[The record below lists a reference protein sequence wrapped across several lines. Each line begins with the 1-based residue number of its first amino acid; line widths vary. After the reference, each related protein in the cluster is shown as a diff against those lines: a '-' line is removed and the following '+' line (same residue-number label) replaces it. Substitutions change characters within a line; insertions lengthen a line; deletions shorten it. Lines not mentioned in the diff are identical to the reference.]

1 MKIAFLT
8 ETRYEG
14 KWPNNFLNARTEV
27 AWQIALDADHYNIRS
42 INNVKQYDHVF
53 VIFPKGMVYLNA
65 IAVKM
70 SNENNPV
77 SDLLE
82 SDFIS
87 KLKMNNSKVH
97 FVQEGPHWLWN
108 DYEIRDQIL
117 YINMIQSCDSIFC
130 HNESD
135 TYYYK
140 GLFPNK
146 KVSIIASLMIE
157 NLLENIIPNKQDKVI
172 IGGNFARWYGGFE
185 SYSIATTFD
194 LPIWVQDSHAKRNQE
209 PMMENLTH
217 FPRMEWNQWMHNLS
231 AFKYAV
237 HMMPTVAAGTFALNC
252 AYFGIPCIGN
262 ANVDTQLL
270 CHTALSVD
278 INDLS
283 GARELAT
290 KLKEDKEFYDYCSE
304 SAKQNYKKYYA
315 LEIWKNNIYKILNE
329 TK

>member
-8 ETRYEG
+8 EMGFTG
-14 KWPNNFLNARTEV
+14 KIHSSHTNMRTEF
-27 AWQIALDADHYNIRS
+27 AWMNALDADHYNIRYTDA
-42 INNVKQYDHVF
+42 VKQYDHVF

-65 IAVKM
+65 IAIKM
-70 SNENNPV
+70 SQESNPV

-82 SDFIS
+82 SDFIY

-146 KVSIIASLMIE
+146 KVSIIPSLMVE
-157 NLLENIIPNKQDKVI
+157 NLIENIIPTKEDKVI

-217 FPRMEWNQWMHNLS
+217 FPRMEWSAWMQNLS
-231 AFKYAV
+231 TFKYAV

-262 ANVDTQLL
+262 ANVDTQIL

-278 INDLS
+278 VNDLS
-283 GARELAT
+283 GARQLAM
-290 KLKEDKEFYDYCSE
+290 KLKEDKEFYEYCSK
-304 SAKQNYKKYYA
+304 SAIDNYKKYYN
-315 LEIWKNNIYKILNE
+315 IQSWKENMSKIIN
-329 TK
+329 